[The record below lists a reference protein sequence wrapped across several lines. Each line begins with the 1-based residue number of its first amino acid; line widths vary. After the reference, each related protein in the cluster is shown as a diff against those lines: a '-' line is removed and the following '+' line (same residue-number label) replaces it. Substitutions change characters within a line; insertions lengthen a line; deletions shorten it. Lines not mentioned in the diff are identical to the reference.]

1 MSTLIGLKLWSSN
14 GVWFPEAVQMFKNNN
29 IDFIELYVAPEPP
42 DQNQLQLLD
51 GVPITI
57 HAPHENHAFNTSD
70 LTRAAVS
77 RFHDEVIPLA
87 NTLNATHIVVHG
99 GIGTSTSAFSEE
111 IKKISDPRLIIE
123 NMPKMSLD
131 EHVCFGHSA
140 SEIRYIHDTLGFSI
154 CFDLGHAIKSAFSQ
168 GLEYKDFLRKILTI
182 SNATYF
188 HLSDGDSQTAI
199 DNHLS
204 LGSGNFDLGF
214 LKELIRSQS
223 SSQDVRVVFEVPKNN
238 VNLAGDLENIEFFH
252 QIS

>member
-14 GVWFPEAVQMFKNNN
+14 GMWLPEAAQLFKDKK
-29 IDFIELYVAPEPP
+29 IDFIELYVAPEAT
-42 DQNQLQLLD
+42 DHLQLRLLKD
-51 GVPITI
+51 IPITI
-57 HAPHENHAFNTSD
+57 HAPHENHAFNSSA
-70 LTRAAVS
+70 LTPAAVA

-87 NTLNATHIVVHG
+87 NTMNASHIVVHG
-99 GIGTSTSAFSEE
+99 GIGTSSSAFSKE
-111 IKKISDPRLIIE
+111 IKKISDPRVIIE

-131 EHVCFGHSA
+131 EQVCFGHSA
-140 SEIRYIHDTLGFSI
+140 SEIQYIHGTLGFSI
-154 CFDLGHAIKSAFSQ
+154 CLDLGHAIKSAFSQ

-188 HLSDGDSQTAI
+188 HLSDGDAQTAI

-204 LGSGNFDLGF
+204 LGTGNFDLGF
-214 LKELIRSQS
+214 LKELILSQS
-223 SSQDVRVVFEVPKNN
+223 ISQEVRVVFEVPKNN